1 MAKKITVECKIAV
14 CPYCKDPIELYIN
27 GVRSNYCPMC
37 GGSLKGKKM
46 KIKMIEKTVSIFK
59 SN

>member
-1 MAKKITVECKIAV
+1 MAKKITVECKITV

-27 GVRSNYCPMC
+27 GVRSKYCPMC
-37 GGSLKGKKM
+37 GKSLEGRRL
-46 KIKMIEKTVSIFK
+46 KIRIVEKTVSIFK